1 MKRFAI
7 VAGLAGLSVSL
18 DVHAEDSVAPVIVTA
33 TRTAQTADEALAA
46 VTVITREQI
55 DASQAKDVA
64 ELLRFEAGIDIAR
77 NGGPGQQT
85 SVFLRGTDSNHTLV
99 LIDGVRVNPGTIGAP
114 AWQNID
120 PAMIDRVEIVR
131 GPRSTL
137 YGSDAI
143 GGVIQ
148 IFTRRATTGTRVTA
162 SAGGGTFDSQDGAIG
177 AHHASSHWRAGAD
190 VSRQVSDGY
199 PARTDATTDSGYN
212 NTSINAYGGL
222 TFGAF
227 DAELSHWQASGR
239 TAYHD
244 FLLLPL
250 SQDFSNRKTA
260 LAIKAT
266 PITPWVTILR
276 VGQARDHIDQVQN
289 NDFAH
294 TDRTSVDWQND
305 LQLGRHN
312 LLTLGAYQADEHTEA
327 LSYGTQFD
335 VDTETR
341 ALYAQDQLQLGA
353 NSLLAAWR
361 TTRHETFGT
370 HHTGELSYGYQ
381 FSHAVRAYASYG
393 TAFRAPDSTDR
404 FGDGGNPDLR
414 PESAREAELGIRW
427 QPTTA
432 QRISLHGFLNNI
444 DDLIS
449 YQGVWPTGV
458 MTNTDRARIRGVE
471 LGYQYQQGPWRVNAL
486 GISQNPENL
495 NTGRQLARRAANT
508 LTLGSSYTAGDYGL
522 GGDVLATSSRWD
534 TDYAATRMP
543 GYAVVS
549 VFAQYRLAPNWQ
561 LRARIENLFDQPY
574 TLAEGYQTMG
584 RAMFVRL
591 EYGHTSKAEPE
602 Q

>member
-1 MKRFAI
+1 MKPFVIA
-7 VAGLAGLSVSL
+7 AGLAGLSVSL
-18 DVHAEDSVAPVIVTA
+18 DVLAEESASPVIVTA

-46 VTVITREQI
+46 VTVISREQI
-55 DASQAKDVA
+55 EASQARDVA
-64 ELLRFEAGIDIAR
+64 ELLRFEAGVDIAR
-77 NGGPGQQT
+77 NGGPGQLT

-99 LIDGVRVNPGTIGAP
+99 LVDGVRINPGTIGAP

-120 PAMIDRVEIVR
+120 PAMIDRIEIVR

-148 IFTRRATTGTRVTA
+148 IFTRRATAGTNVTA
-162 SAGGGTFDSQDGAIG
+162 SAGGGTYDTQDGAVG
-177 AHHASSHWRAGAD
+177 AHNTGQWWRTGAD

-199 PARTDATTDSGYN
+199 PARIGASTDSGYD

-222 TFGAF
+222 TFGSI

-244 FLLLPL
+244 FLLLPV

-260 LAIKAT
+260 LALKAA
-266 PITPWVTILR
+266 PANAWVTTLR

-289 NDFAH
+289 DDFAH
-294 TDRTSVDWQND
+294 TDRTTFDWQND

-341 ALYAQDQLQLGA
+341 ALYAQNQLKLAGH
-353 NSLLAAWR
+353 SLLAAWR

-381 FSHAVRAYASYG
+381 FTPAVRVHGSYATG
-393 TAFRAPDSTDR
+393 FRAPDSTDR
-404 FGDGGNPDLR
+404 FGDGGNPDLL
-414 PESAREAELGIRW
+414 PETAHEAELGFRW
-427 QPTTA
+427 QLTA
-432 QRISLHGFLNNI
+432 AQQVNLHGFLNNI

-449 YQGVWPTGV
+449 YQGTWPTGV
-458 MTNTDRARIRGVE
+458 MTNIDRARIYGVE

-486 GISQNPENL
+486 GVSQNPENL
-495 NTGRQLARRAANT
+495 DTGRQLARRAANT

-534 TDYAATRMP
+534 SDYAATRLP

-549 VFAQYRLAPNWQ
+549 LFAQYRLAPDWQ
-561 LRARIENLFDQPY
+561 LSARIENLFDQPY
-574 TLAEGYQTMG
+574 TLVEGYQTMG
-584 RAMFVRL
+584 RALFVRL
-591 EYGHTSKAEPE
+591 EYGHTWKPEPT